1 MSLRQKGTF
10 KHSLLKFEGVD
21 GYSNFPCALPVLVFL
36 QCSKFKI
43 QFLSRFV
50 AQPVKSEYRS
60 SGFIKEIQCKGVNW
74 FQSAQDMI
82 YILKNAVTLIS
93 KIFPFLTKL
102 FGCCVHRSLATVST
116 PEGKHVVSIE
126 TLRERNLPPALD
138 NFLFNLAVAEN
149 MMML

>member
-1 MSLRQKGTF
+1 MSLSYQN
-10 KHSLLKFEGVD
+10 V
-21 GYSNFPCALPVLVFL
+21 VLAKRL
-36 QCSKFKI
+36 
-43 QFLSRFV
+43 V
-50 AQPVKSEYRS
+50 AQTVKSEYGG
-60 SGFIKEIQCKGVNW
+60 SGCIKEVKCNDVNW
-74 FQSAQDMI
+74 FHPAQVRT
-82 YILKNAVTLIS
+82 YTLKDTVTLIS
-93 KIFPFLTKL
+93 KTFPFLTKL